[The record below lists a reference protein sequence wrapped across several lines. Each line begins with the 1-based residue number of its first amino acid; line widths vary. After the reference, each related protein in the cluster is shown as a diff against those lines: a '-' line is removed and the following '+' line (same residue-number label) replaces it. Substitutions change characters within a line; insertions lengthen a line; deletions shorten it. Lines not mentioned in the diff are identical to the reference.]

1 MSKKKIIAMII
12 SVVMV
17 FSLIPTAVFA
27 IQADE
32 WVTGQGYGSITP
44 NSDGTYT
51 FQGDSELNTDNS
63 HSGPYTK
70 ANAASLADGE
80 IVESVDVFI
89 NPNTMNVA
97 EKFAL
102 TVSMNDTNGA
112 YKTELLANFWKN
124 YNNAVQ
130 VSVGLDTSFT
140 AELKETGVYTL
151 KYRYFDKS
159 GDVYAQFT
167 IEYNGKVVASTQEIN
182 MNAKT
187 ADCGT
192 RGYIW
197 FSDISVEGGLR
208 IGTPNVPSP
217 APTEQA
223 APILLPSDWI
233 SGNGYGSVET
243 VSDVSAV
250 LKGDT
255 VLDQNNAHCGPY
267 INTKGTLLENGTV
280 VDEVNVYIDPAQLT
294 AGEKF
299 ALTSSLND
307 VNDNYLTEFLVNF
320 WKDNTNGVSVSAG
333 LDPNFSAQITEAGLY
348 TFKYSYIPGET
359 MVFGNFSILKDGV
372 EIASTNDILLPG
384 TSLDVAKGR
393 RAIWF
398 VDISVANGLQV
409 YSITDAD
416 YTKVDEAIA
425 KANTLNRDE
434 YKDFSGVDAAVNAVV
449 RGKNI
454 TQQAEVDAMA
464 QAIEDAIA
472 TLEKKEETP
481 VNPAEPT
488 EPTTPGASGT
498 IDGSTEQEMN
508 SPQTGDNSNTVMWI
522 AVAVLAAGAM
532 TGTVFFARKKK
543 AE

>member
-27 IQADE
+27 IQVDE

-140 AELKETGVYTL
+140 AELKETGIYTL

-159 GDVYAQFT
+159 GDVYAQFI

-267 INTKGTLLENGTV
+267 VNTKGTLLENGTV

-320 WKDNTNGVSVSAG
+320 WKDNTNGISVSAG
-333 LDPNFSAQITEAGLY
+333 LDSNFSAQLTEAGLY

-393 RAIWF
+393 RAVWF

-425 KANTLNRDE
+425 KVNALNRDE

-464 QAIEDAIA
+464 QAIEEAIA
-472 TLEKKEETP
+472 ALEKKEETP

-508 SPQTGDNSNTVMWI
+508 SPQTGDNSNTVMRSEERRVGKECRSRWSPYH
-522 AVAVLAAGAM
+522 
-532 TGTVFFARKKK
+532 
-543 AE
+543 

>member
-1 MSKKKIIAMII
+1 MKKKRLIAMII
-12 SVVMV
+12 SAVLM

-32 WVTGQGYGSITP
+32 WVTDKGYGSITP

-51 FQGDSELNTDNS
+51 FQGDSELNSDNS

-140 AELKETGVYTL
+140 ADLKEAGIYTL
-151 KYRYFDKS
+151 QYRYFDKS
-159 GDVYAQFT
+159 GDVYAQFS
-167 IEYNGKVVASTQEIN
+167 IENNGKVVASTQEIN

-267 INTKGTLLENGTV
+267 VNTKCTLLENGTV

-333 LDPNFSAQITEAGLY
+333 LDPNFSAQLTEAGLY

-372 EIASTNDILLPG
+372 EVASTNDILLPG
-384 TSLDVAKGR
+384 TSLDIAKGR
-393 RAIWF
+393 RAVWF

-409 YSITDAD
+409 YSITNAD
-416 YTKVDEAIA
+416 YTKVDDAIA
-425 KANTLNRDE
+425 KANALNKDE
-434 YKDFSGVDAAVNAVV
+434 YKDFTAVDQAVASVV
-449 RGKNI
+449 RGLNI
-454 TQQAEVDAMA
+454 SRQAEVDAMA

-472 TLEKKEETP
+472 ALEKKEGTP
-481 VNPAEPT
+481 VNPTEPT
-488 EPTTPGASGT
+488 EPTTPGDSGT
-498 IDGSTEQEMN
+498 IDGSTEQGMN
-508 SPQTGDNSNTVMWI
+508 SPQTGDNSNTIMWI

-532 TGTVFFARKKK
+532 AVTVLFARKKK

>member
-1 MSKKKIIAMII
+1 MII

-140 AELKETGVYTL
+140 AELKETGIYTL

-159 GDVYAQFT
+159 GDVYAQFI

-250 LKGDT
+250 LKGAT

-267 INTKGTLLENGTV
+267 VNTKGTLLENGTV

-307 VNDNYLTEFLVNF
+307 MNDNYLTEFLVNF
-320 WKDNTNGVSVSAG
+320 WKDNTNGISVSAG
-333 LDPNFSAQITEAGLY
+333 LDSNFSAQLTEVGLY

-393 RAIWF
+393 RAVWF

-425 KANTLNRDE
+425 KANALNRDE

-464 QAIEDAIA
+464 QAIEEAIA
-472 TLEKKEETP
+472 ALEKKEETP
-481 VNPAEPT
+481 VNPTEPT

-498 IDGSTEQEMN
+498 IDGSTEQGMN
-508 SPQTGDNSNTVMWI
+508 SPQTGDNNNVIMWI

>member
-27 IQADE
+27 IQVDE

-140 AELKETGVYTL
+140 AELKETGIYTL

-159 GDVYAQFT
+159 GDVYAQFI

-267 INTKGTLLENGTV
+267 VNKKGTLLEIGTV

-320 WKDNTNGVSVSAG
+320 WKDNTNGISVSAG
-333 LDPNFSAQITEAGLY
+333 LDSNFSAQLTEAGLY

-393 RAIWF
+393 RAVWF

-425 KANTLNRDE
+425 KVNALNRDE

-464 QAIEDAIA
+464 QAIEEAIA
-472 TLEKKEETP
+472 ALEKKEETP

>member
-1 MSKKKIIAMII
+1 MII

-27 IQADE
+27 IQVDE

-140 AELKETGVYTL
+140 AELKETGIYTL

-159 GDVYAQFT
+159 GDVYAQFI

-267 INTKGTLLENGTV
+267 VNTKGTLLENGTV

-307 VNDNYLTEFLVNF
+307 VNDNYLTGFLVNF
-320 WKDNTNGVSVSAG
+320 WKDNTNGISVSAG
-333 LDPNFSAQITEAGLY
+333 LDSNFSAQLTEAGLY

-393 RAIWF
+393 RAVWF

-425 KANTLNRDE
+425 KVNALNRDE

-464 QAIEDAIA
+464 QAIEEAIA
-472 TLEKKEETP
+472 ALEKKEETP

>member
-1 MSKKKIIAMII
+1 M
-12 SVVMV
+12 
-17 FSLIPTAVFA
+17 
-27 IQADE
+27 
-32 WVTGQGYGSITP
+32 
-44 NSDGTYT
+44 
-51 FQGDSELNTDNS
+51 
-63 HSGPYTK
+63 
-70 ANAASLADGE
+70 
-80 IVESVDVFI
+80 
-89 NPNTMNVA
+89 
-97 EKFAL
+97 
-102 TVSMNDTNGA
+102 
-112 YKTELLANFWKN
+112 
-124 YNNAVQ
+124 
-130 VSVGLDTSFT
+130 
-140 AELKETGVYTL
+140 
-151 KYRYFDKS
+151 
-159 GDVYAQFT
+159 
-167 IEYNGKVVASTQEIN
+167 
-182 MNAKT
+182 
-187 ADCGT
+187 
-192 RGYIW
+192 
-197 FSDISVEGGLR
+197 
-208 IGTPNVPSP
+208 
-217 APTEQA
+217 
-223 APILLPSDWI
+223 
-233 SGNGYGSVET
+233 
-243 VSDVSAV
+243 
-250 LKGDT
+250 
-255 VLDQNNAHCGPY
+255 
-267 INTKGTLLENGTV
+267 LENGTV

>member
-140 AELKETGVYTL
+140 AELKETGIYTL

-159 GDVYAQFT
+159 GDVYAQFI

-233 SGNGYGSVET
+233 SGNGYGSAET

-267 INTKGTLLENGTV
+267 VNTKGTLLENGTV

-320 WKDNTNGVSVSAG
+320 WKDNTNGISVSAG
-333 LDPNFSAQITEAGLY
+333 LDSNFSAQLTEAGLY

-393 RAIWF
+393 RAVWF

-425 KANTLNRDE
+425 KANALNRDE

-464 QAIEDAIA
+464 QAIEEAIA
-472 TLEKKEETP
+472 ALEKKEETP

>member
-27 IQADE
+27 IQVDE

-140 AELKETGVYTL
+140 AELKETGIYTL

-159 GDVYAQFT
+159 GDVYAQFI

-267 INTKGTLLENGTV
+267 VNTKGTLLENGTV

-320 WKDNTNGVSVSAG
+320 WKDNTNGISVSAG
-333 LDPNFSAQITEAGLY
+333 LDSNFSAQLTEAGLY

-393 RAIWF
+393 RAVWF

-425 KANTLNRDE
+425 KVNALNRDE

-464 QAIEDAIA
+464 QAIEEALA
-472 TLEKKEETP
+472 ALEKKEETP

>member
-27 IQADE
+27 IQVDE

-140 AELKETGVYTL
+140 AELKETGIYTL

-159 GDVYAQFT
+159 GDVYAQFI
-167 IEYNGKVVASTQEIN
+167 IEYNGKVVASTQKIN

-267 INTKGTLLENGTV
+267 VNTKGTLLENGTV

-320 WKDNTNGVSVSAG
+320 WKDNTNGISVSAG
-333 LDPNFSAQITEAGLY
+333 LDSNFSAQLTEAGLY

-393 RAIWF
+393 RAVWF

-425 KANTLNRDE
+425 KANALNRDE

-464 QAIEDAIA
+464 QAIEEAIA
-472 TLEKKEETP
+472 ALEKKEETP

-498 IDGSTEQEMN
+498 IDGSTEQGMN
-508 SPQTGDNSNTVMWI
+508 SPQTGDTSNTVMWI
-522 AVAVLAAGAM
+522 AVAVLAVGAM

>member
-140 AELKETGVYTL
+140 AELKETGIYTL

-159 GDVYAQFT
+159 GDVYAQFI
-167 IEYNGKVVASTQEIN
+167 IEYNGKVVASTQDIN

-250 LKGDT
+250 LKGAT

-267 INTKGTLLENGTV
+267 VNTKGTLLENGTV

-320 WKDNTNGVSVSAG
+320 WKDNTNGISVSAG
-333 LDPNFSAQITEAGLY
+333 LDSNFSAQLTEAGLY

-393 RAIWF
+393 RAVWF

-425 KANTLNRDE
+425 KANALNRDE

-464 QAIEDAIA
+464 QAIEEAIA
-472 TLEKKEETP
+472 ALEKKEETP
-481 VNPAEPT
+481 VNPTEPT

-498 IDGSTEQEMN
+498 IDGSTEQGMN

-543 AE
+543 A

>member
-140 AELKETGVYTL
+140 AELKETGIYTL

-159 GDVYAQFT
+159 GDVYAQFI

-267 INTKGTLLENGTV
+267 VNTKGTLLENGTV

-320 WKDNTNGVSVSAG
+320 WKDNTNGISVSAG
-333 LDPNFSAQITEAGLY
+333 LDSNFSAQLTEAGLY

-359 MVFGNFSILKDGV
+359 MVFGNISILKDGV

-393 RAIWF
+393 RAVWF

-425 KANTLNRDE
+425 KANALNRDE

-464 QAIEDAIA
+464 QAIEEAIA
-472 TLEKKEETP
+472 ALEKKEETP

>member
-140 AELKETGVYTL
+140 AELKETGIYTL

-159 GDVYAQFT
+159 GDVYAQFI

-250 LKGDT
+250 LKGAT

-267 INTKGTLLENGTV
+267 VNTKGTLLENGTV

-307 VNDNYLTEFLVNF
+307 MNDNYLTEFLVNF
-320 WKDNTNGVSVSAG
+320 WKDNTNGISVSAG
-333 LDPNFSAQITEAGLY
+333 LDSNFSAQLTEAGLY

-393 RAIWF
+393 RAVWF

-425 KANTLNRDE
+425 KANALNRDE

-464 QAIEDAIA
+464 QAIEEAIA
-472 TLEKKEETP
+472 ALEKKEETP
-481 VNPAEPT
+481 VNPTEPT

-498 IDGSTEQEMN
+498 IDGSTEQGMN
-508 SPQTGDNSNTVMWI
+508 SPQTGDNNNVIMWI

>member
-27 IQADE
+27 IQVDE

-140 AELKETGVYTL
+140 AELKETGIYTL

-159 GDVYAQFT
+159 GDVYAQFI

-250 LKGDT
+250 LKGAT

-267 INTKGTLLENGTV
+267 VNTKGTLLENGTV

-320 WKDNTNGVSVSAG
+320 WKDNTNGISVSAG
-333 LDPNFSAQITEAGLY
+333 LDSNFSAQLTEAGLY

-393 RAIWF
+393 RAVWF

-425 KANTLNRDE
+425 KANALNRDE

-464 QAIEDAIA
+464 QAIEEAIA
-472 TLEKKEETP
+472 ALEKKEETP
-481 VNPAEPT
+481 VNPTEPT

-498 IDGSTEQEMN
+498 IDGSTEQGMN

>member
-140 AELKETGVYTL
+140 AELKETGIYTL

-159 GDVYAQFT
+159 GDVYAQFI

-267 INTKGTLLENGTV
+267 VNTKGTLLENGTV

-320 WKDNTNGVSVSAG
+320 WKDNTNGISVSAG
-333 LDPNFSAQITEAGLY
+333 LDSNFSAQLTEAGLY

-393 RAIWF
+393 RAVWF

-425 KANTLNRDE
+425 KANALNRDE

-464 QAIEDAIA
+464 QAIEEAIA
-472 TLEKKEETP
+472 ALEKKEETP

>member
-481 VNPAEPT
+481 VNPTEPT

-498 IDGSTEQEMN
+498 IDGSTEQGMN
-508 SPQTGDNSNTVMWI
+508 SPQTGDNNNVIMWI

>member
-140 AELKETGVYTL
+140 AELKETGIYTL

-159 GDVYAQFT
+159 GDVYAQFI

-267 INTKGTLLENGTV
+267 VNTKGTLLENGTV

-320 WKDNTNGVSVSAG
+320 WKDNTNGISVSAG
-333 LDPNFSAQITEAGLY
+333 LDSNFSAQLTEAGLY

-359 MVFGNFSILKDGV
+359 MVVGNFSILKDGV

-393 RAIWF
+393 RAVWF

-425 KANTLNRDE
+425 KANALNRDE

-464 QAIEDAIA
+464 QAIEEAIA
-472 TLEKKEETP
+472 ALEKKEETP

>member
-140 AELKETGVYTL
+140 AELKETGIYTL

-159 GDVYAQFT
+159 GDVYAQFI
-167 IEYNGKVVASTQEIN
+167 IEYNGKVVASTQKIN

-267 INTKGTLLENGTV
+267 VNTKGTLLENGTV

-320 WKDNTNGVSVSAG
+320 WKDNTNGISVSGG
-333 LDPNFSAQITEAGLY
+333 LDSNFSAQLTEAGLY

-393 RAIWF
+393 RAVWF

-425 KANTLNRDE
+425 KANALNRDE

-464 QAIEDAIA
+464 QAIEEAIA
-472 TLEKKEETP
+472 ALEKKEETP

>member
-27 IQADE
+27 IQVDE

-140 AELKETGVYTL
+140 AELKETGIYTL

-159 GDVYAQFT
+159 GDVYAQFS
-167 IEYNGKVVASTQEIN
+167 IENNGKVVASTQEIN

-267 INTKGTLLENGTV
+267 VNTKGTLLENGTV

-333 LDPNFSAQITEAGLY
+333 LDPNFSAQLTEAGLY

-393 RAIWF
+393 RAVWF

-425 KANTLNRDE
+425 KVNALNRDE

-464 QAIEDAIA
+464 QAIEEAIA
-472 TLEKKEETP
+472 ALEKKEETP

>member
-27 IQADE
+27 IQVDE

-140 AELKETGVYTL
+140 AELKETGIYTL

-159 GDVYAQFT
+159 GDVYAQFI
-167 IEYNGKVVASTQEIN
+167 IEYNGKVVASTQKIN

-267 INTKGTLLENGTV
+267 VNTKGTLLENGTV

-320 WKDNTNGVSVSAG
+320 WKDNTNGISVSAG
-333 LDPNFSAQITEAGLY
+333 LDSNFSAQLTEAGLY

-393 RAIWF
+393 RAVWF

-425 KANTLNRDE
+425 KANALNRDE

-464 QAIEDAIA
+464 QAIEEAIA
-472 TLEKKEETP
+472 ALEKKEETP

>member
-140 AELKETGVYTL
+140 AELKETGIYTL

-159 GDVYAQFT
+159 GDVYAQFI

-267 INTKGTLLENGTV
+267 VNTKGTLLENGTV

-320 WKDNTNGVSVSAG
+320 WKDNTNGISVSAG
-333 LDPNFSAQITEAGLY
+333 LDSNFSAQLTEAGLY

-393 RAIWF
+393 RAVWF

-425 KANTLNRDE
+425 KANALNRDE

-449 RGKNI
+449 RGNNI

-464 QAIEDAIA
+464 QAIEEAIA
-472 TLEKKEETP
+472 ALEKKEETP

>member
-140 AELKETGVYTL
+140 AELKETGIYTL

-159 GDVYAQFT
+159 GDVYAQFI

-208 IGTPNVPSP
+208 IGTPNIPSP

-267 INTKGTLLENGTV
+267 VNTKGTLLENGTV

-320 WKDNTNGVSVSAG
+320 WKDNTNGISVSAG
-333 LDPNFSAQITEAGLY
+333 LDSNFSAQLTEAGLY
-348 TFKYSYIPGET
+348 TFEYSYIPGET

-393 RAIWF
+393 RAVWF

-425 KANTLNRDE
+425 KANALNRDE

-464 QAIEDAIA
+464 QAIEEAIA
-472 TLEKKEETP
+472 ALEKKEETP

-532 TGTVFFARKKK
+532 TDTVFFARKKK

>member
-27 IQADE
+27 IQVDE

-140 AELKETGVYTL
+140 AELKETGIYTL

-159 GDVYAQFT
+159 GDVYAQFI
-167 IEYNGKVVASTQEIN
+167 IEYNGKVVASTQKIN

-267 INTKGTLLENGTV
+267 VNTKGTLLENGTV

-320 WKDNTNGVSVSAG
+320 WKDNTNGISVSAG
-333 LDPNFSAQITEAGLY
+333 LDSNFSAQLTEAGLY

-393 RAIWF
+393 RAVWF

-425 KANTLNRDE
+425 KANALNRDE

-464 QAIEDAIA
+464 QAIEEAIA
-472 TLEKKEETP
+472 ALEKKEETP

-522 AVAVLAAGAM
+522 AVAVLAVGAM

>member
-159 GDVYAQFT
+159 GDVYAQFI

>member
-27 IQADE
+27 IQVDE

-140 AELKETGVYTL
+140 AELKETGIYTL

-159 GDVYAQFT
+159 GDVYAQFI

-267 INTKGTLLENGTV
+267 VNTKGTLLENGTV

-320 WKDNTNGVSVSAG
+320 WKDNTNGISVSAG
-333 LDPNFSAQITEAGLY
+333 LDSNFSAQLTEAGLY

-393 RAIWF
+393 RAVWF

-425 KANTLNRDE
+425 KANALNRDE

-472 TLEKKEETP
+472 ALEKKEETP

>member
-1 MSKKKIIAMII
+1 MQKQQI
-12 SVVMV
+12 VV
-17 FSLIPTAVFA
+17 
-27 IQADE
+27 QD
-32 WVTGQGYGSITP
+32 
-44 NSDGTYT
+44 
-51 FQGDSELNTDNS
+51 
-63 HSGPYTK
+63 
-70 ANAASLADGE
+70 
-80 IVESVDVFI
+80 
-89 NPNTMNVA
+89 
-97 EKFAL
+97 
-102 TVSMNDTNGA
+102 
-112 YKTELLANFWKN
+112 
-124 YNNAVQ
+124 
-130 VSVGLDTSFT
+130 
-140 AELKETGVYTL
+140 
-151 KYRYFDKS
+151 
-159 GDVYAQFT
+159 
-167 IEYNGKVVASTQEIN
+167 
-182 MNAKT
+182 
-187 ADCGT
+187 
-192 RGYIW
+192 
-197 FSDISVEGGLR
+197 DISVEGGLR

-267 INTKGTLLENGTV
+267 VNTKGTLLENGTV

-320 WKDNTNGVSVSAG
+320 WKDNTNGISVSAG
-333 LDPNFSAQITEAGLY
+333 LDSNFSAQLTEAGLY

-393 RAIWF
+393 RAVWF

-425 KANTLNRDE
+425 KANALKKDD
-434 YKDFSGVDAAVNAVV
+434 YKDFSGVEAAVKAVV

-454 TQQAEVDAMA
+454 TEQSEVDKMA
-464 QAIEDAIA
+464 KDIEDAIA
-472 TLEKKEETP
+472 ALEKK
-481 VNPAEPT
+481 PAST
-488 EPTTPGASGT
+488 KAGASNKG
-498 IDGSTEQEMN
+498 
-508 SPQTGDNSNTVMWI
+508 PRTGDTSNLALWFALLFVSGG
-522 AVAVLAAGAM
+522 AVIGTTAVS
-532 TGTVFFARKKK
+532 RKKK
-543 AE
+543 HNR

>member
-27 IQADE
+27 IQVDE

-140 AELKETGVYTL
+140 AELKETGIYTL

-159 GDVYAQFT
+159 GDVYAQFI

-267 INTKGTLLENGTV
+267 VNTKGTLLENGTV

-307 VNDNYLTEFLVNF
+307 VNDNYLTGFLVNF
-320 WKDNTNGVSVSAG
+320 WKDNTNGISVSAG
-333 LDPNFSAQITEAGLY
+333 LDSNFSAQLTEAGLY

-393 RAIWF
+393 RAVWF

-425 KANTLNRDE
+425 KVNALNRDE

-464 QAIEDAIA
+464 QAIEEAIA
-472 TLEKKEETP
+472 ALEKKEETT

>member
-140 AELKETGVYTL
+140 AELKETGIYTL

-159 GDVYAQFT
+159 GDVYAQFI

-267 INTKGTLLENGTV
+267 VNTKGTLLENGTV

-320 WKDNTNGVSVSAG
+320 WKDNTNGISVSAG
-333 LDPNFSAQITEAGLY
+333 LDSNFSAQLTEAGLY

-393 RAIWF
+393 RAVWF

-425 KANTLNRDE
+425 KANALNRDE

-464 QAIEDAIA
+464 QAIEEAIA
-472 TLEKKEETP
+472 ALEKKEETP

-522 AVAVLAAGAM
+522 AVEVLAAGAM

>member
-393 RAIWF
+393 RAVWF

-425 KANTLNRDE
+425 KANALNRDE

-464 QAIEDAIA
+464 QAIEEAIA
-472 TLEKKEETP
+472 ALEKKEETP

>member
-27 IQADE
+27 IQVDE

-44 NSDGTYT
+44 NSDGAYT

-140 AELKETGVYTL
+140 AELKETGIYTL

-159 GDVYAQFT
+159 GDVYAQFI

-267 INTKGTLLENGTV
+267 VNTKGTLLENGTV

-307 VNDNYLTEFLVNF
+307 VNDNYLTGFLVNF
-320 WKDNTNGVSVSAG
+320 WKDNTNGISVSAG
-333 LDPNFSAQITEAGLY
+333 LDSNFSAQLTEAGLY

-393 RAIWF
+393 RAVWF

-425 KANTLNRDE
+425 KVNALNRDE

-464 QAIEDAIA
+464 QAIEEAIA
-472 TLEKKEETP
+472 ALEKKEETP

>member
-27 IQADE
+27 IQVDE

-140 AELKETGVYTL
+140 AELKETGIYTL

-159 GDVYAQFT
+159 GDVYAQFI

-267 INTKGTLLENGTV
+267 VNTKGTLLENGTV

-320 WKDNTNGVSVSAG
+320 WKDNTNGISVSAG
-333 LDPNFSAQITEAGLY
+333 LDSNFSAQLTEAGLY

-393 RAIWF
+393 RAVWF

-425 KANTLNRDE
+425 KVNALNRDE
-434 YKDFSGVDAAVNAVV
+434 YKDYTGVDAAVNAVV

-464 QAIEDAIA
+464 QAIEEAIA
-472 TLEKKEETP
+472 ALEKKEETP

>member
-102 TVSMNDTNGA
+102 TVSMNDTTGT

-320 WKDNTNGVSVSAG
+320 CKDNTNGVSVSAG

-393 RAIWF
+393 RAVWF

-434 YKDFSGVDAAVNAVV
+434 YKDFSGVDSAVNAVV

-498 IDGSTEQEMN
+498 IDGSTEQGMN
-508 SPQTGDNSNTVMWI
+508 SPQTGDNNHTVIWI
-522 AVAVLAAGAM
+522 AVAILAAGTM
-532 TGTVFFARKKK
+532 TGTVFFVRKKK

>member
-140 AELKETGVYTL
+140 AELKETGIYTL

-159 GDVYAQFT
+159 GDVYAQFI
-167 IEYNGKVVASTQEIN
+167 IEYNGKVVASTQDIN

-250 LKGDT
+250 LKGAT

-267 INTKGTLLENGTV
+267 VNTKGTLLENGTV

-320 WKDNTNGVSVSAG
+320 WKDNTNGISVSAG
-333 LDPNFSAQITEAGLY
+333 LDSNFSAQLTEAGLY

-393 RAIWF
+393 RAVWF

-425 KANTLNRDE
+425 KANALNRDE

-464 QAIEDAIA
+464 QAIEEAIA
-472 TLEKKEETP
+472 ALEKKEETP
-481 VNPAEPT
+481 VNPTEPT

-498 IDGSTEQEMN
+498 IDGSTEQGMN